1 MNNTFK
7 KEIMKSSSLRN
18 KYLNSTDEEESQKFV
33 KQMNL
38 CVSQKERQKRVINA
52 FKQIC
57 Q

>member
-1 MNNTFK
+1 
-7 KEIMKSSSLRN
+7 MKSSSLRN